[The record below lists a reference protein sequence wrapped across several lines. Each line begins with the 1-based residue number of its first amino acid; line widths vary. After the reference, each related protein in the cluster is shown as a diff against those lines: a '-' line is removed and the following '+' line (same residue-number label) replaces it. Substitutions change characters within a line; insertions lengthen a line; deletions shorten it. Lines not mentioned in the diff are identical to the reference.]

1 MQADIYKANVVT
13 MNVEEGPAAGAAILA
28 AVGAGFFSS
37 VEEGCDAWL
46 KVTEC
51 IEPDTRTSKIYDDY
65 YESFKELYPALKG
78 SFARQADIINKHASG
93 K

>member
-1 MQADIYKANVVT
+1 MT

-46 KVTEC
+46 KVTDC
-51 IEPDTRTSKIYDDY
+51 IEPDTQASRIYDDY
-65 YESFKELYPALKG
+65 YQSFKELYPALKA
-78 SFARQADIINKHASG
+78 SFARQAEVINKSTLG